1 MPAHNFEHIYSK
13 LPDKHWISTLW
24 LRSWGNQVCRLNPD
38 QGYVHS
44 QYRWDFA
51 KAHSIHKNLSMSYVG
66 QSFQVD
72 IKDKQL
78 CKVFDPYP
86 VEIMVLSRYLLWC

>member
-1 MPAHNFEHIYSK
+1 M
-13 LPDKHWISTLW
+13 
-24 LRSWGNQVCRLNPD
+24 CRLNPD

-44 QYRWDFA
+44 QCRCDFA
-51 KAHSIHKNLSMSYVG
+51 KAHSIYKNLSMCYAG

-78 CKVFDPYP
+78 CKVLDLLS
-86 VEIMVLSRYLLWC
+86 VEIMIFSRYLLQC

>member
-1 MPAHNFEHIYSK
+1 MCS
-13 LPDKHWISTLW
+13 
-24 LRSWGNQVCRLNPD
+24 LNPD

-44 QYRWDFA
+44 QCRYDFA
-51 KAHSIHKNLSMSYVG
+51 KAHSIYKNLSMSYAG

-78 CKVFDPYP
+78 YKVLKVLDLLS
-86 VEIMVLSRYLLWC
+86 VEIMILSRYLLQC